1 MVFFLPAMRLASAC
15 ALFSLPA
22 CQSQQ
27 GPAGPLPSGTVA
39 EDEVT
44 ETAIVEKIDLKT
56 RRVTVS
62 LPDGR
67 ERTIVV
73 PEEVRNLPQVQKG
86 DQVRTRYY
94 RSVAFEVKPAGSGE
108 PGVSVASGGK
118 HTEVGQ
124 LPAAVASETTT
135 VTATITGIDM
145 KAGTVTLTDSEGEEE
160 TVKVRDPDD
169 LERVKLGDLVDIS
182 YTQAVAIS
190 VERLPTK

>member
-1 MVFFLPAMRLASAC
+1 MAFFHPAIRLASAC
-15 ALFSLPA
+15 ALFSFSA
-22 CQSQQ
+22 CQSQH
-27 GPAGPLPSGTVA
+27 GPAGRLPSGTVA

-56 RRVTVS
+56 RRVTLR

-67 ERTIVV
+67 ERTMVV

-86 DQVRTRYY
+86 DQVQARYH
-94 RSVAFEVKPAGSGE
+94 RSVAFEVKPAGSGK
-108 PGVSVASGGK
+108 PGVSVASDEK
-118 HTEVGQ
+118 HTEVCQ
-124 LPAAVASETTT
+124 LPGAVVTETTT

-169 LERVKLGDLVDIS
+169 LERVKQGDLVDIS

-190 VERLPTK
+190 VERLPEK

>member
-1 MVFFLPAMRLASAC
+1 MAFFPRAIRLASAC
-15 ALFSLPA
+15 ALFSFSA
-22 CQSQQ
+22 CQSPQ
-27 GPAGPLPSGTVA
+27 GSTGRLPSGTLA

-56 RRVTVS
+56 RRVTLS

-73 PEEVRNLPQVQKG
+73 PEEVRNLPQVQRG
-86 DQVRTRYY
+86 DQVQARYY

-108 PGVSVASGGK
+108 PGVSVATDEK
-118 HTEVGQ
+118 HTEMGQ
-124 LPAAVASETTT
+124 LPAAIASETTT

-145 KAGTVTLTDSEGEEE
+145 QAGTVTLTDSEGERE
-160 TVKVRDPDD
+160 TVKVRNPDD
-169 LERVKLGDLVDIS
+169 LERVKQGDLVDIS

-190 VERLPTK
+190 VERLPKK